1 MRESHRRIQER
12 FPRRSLELPPLF
24 GHRPPPAAACL
35 RLQFGQSVSSSATA
49 ASVALDTNRNSARPA
64 LQNRRSHSSNCALH
78 PGSSRHGLA
87 LASPVR
93 QTRAGPQYQLAASCV
108 ANPLVS
114 HVKGGACS
122 KDCLPPSPCSTSS
135 SLRSFNASRN
145 DSKAKKPKIPT
156 AERQNFNCRE
166 LSRLGYSSW
175 ETRSGRKRTS
185 SDGQSQSTA
194 LQVAVYLPDY
204 RAAFACSHFRYPHRH
219 RCHLAMDFPLA
230 RSATGLPCS
239 AEMTRSVR
247 SALYAGS
254 VVYP

>member
-24 GHRPPPAAACL
+24 GQRPPPAAACL
-35 RLQFGQSVSSSATA
+35 RLQFGQSVSSTATA

-135 SLRSFNASRN
+135 SLRSFNASRD

-166 LSRLGYSSW
+166 LFGSLHCCGHCHRPRHRRHCSPRRRAYPCSSK
-175 ETRSGRKRTS
+175 SLNGCGQLRKR
-185 SDGQSQSTA
+185 
-194 LQVAVYLPDY
+194 
-204 RAAFACSHFRYPHRH
+204 
-219 RCHLAMDFPLA
+219 
-230 RSATGLPCS
+230 
-239 AEMTRSVR
+239 
-247 SALYAGS
+247 
-254 VVYP
+254 

>member
-24 GHRPPPAAACL
+24 GQRPPPAAACL

-135 SLRSFNASRN
+135 SLRSFNASRD

-166 LSRLGYSSW
+166 LSRLAF
-175 ETRSGRKRTS
+175 RKRTLS
-185 SDGQSQSTA
+185 SPWQSVT
-194 LQVAVYLPDY
+194 
-204 RAAFACSHFRYPHRH
+204 F
-219 RCHLAMDFPLA
+219 LASQF
-230 RSATGLPCS
+230 
-239 AEMTRSVR
+239 
-247 SALYAGS
+247 
-254 VVYP
+254 

>member
-12 FPRRSLELPPLF
+12 FPRRPLELPPLF
-24 GHRPPPAAACL
+24 GQRPPPAAACL

-93 QTRAGPQYQLAASCV
+93 QTRAGPQYQLAAACV

-135 SLRSFNASRN
+135 SLPSFNASRD

-166 LSRLGYSSW
+166 LSRLDQCEAGVGVQGHIRDNAVSKS
-175 ETRSGRKRTS
+175 RIRRRRNHRRVVRRKRPAREKYFDPDS
-185 SDGQSQSTA
+185 LRA
-194 LQVAVYLPDY
+194 LFKPRPQLAV
-204 RAAFACSHFRYPHRH
+204 RRH
-219 RCHLAMDFPLA
+219 
-230 RSATGLPCS
+230 S
-239 AEMTRSVR
+239 
-247 SALYAGS
+247 
-254 VVYP
+254 